1 MKIKQNMPRAP
12 FSRALVL
19 IFLVLFISMGS
30 SPGGALA
37 DNCQGGA
44 GCFKCAELPH
54 RHVPGTP
61 ADMEDSDCR
70 TAGQDSTCGI
80 QTGQIPDD
88 LQGIVST
95 DRSQH
100 KPHTGIFA
108 PASDEDGQ
116 TRLAKAFVPPL
127 LLSDSGGAVPI
138 YLLNQSQLC

>member
-1 MKIKQNMPRAP
+1 MNIKRHIYRAP
-12 FSRALVL
+12 FPRVLVF
-19 IFLVLFISMGS
+19 IFLALFISMGL
-30 SPGGALA
+30 SPDGSIADDCKGGA
-37 DNCQGGA
+37 D
-44 GCFKCAELPH
+44 CFICVELPH

-80 QTGQIPDD
+80 QTGQIPDN

-95 DRSQH
+95 DRSHH

-116 TRLAKAFVPPL
+116 TRLAKAFVQPF